1 MYFFSFTSAQLTQN
15 YRRLALPD
23 DEIHVV
29 SMALTPITSGSNDE
43 SSADCESGLGIR
55 LVGHRDTNSRG
66 VFICSLREGSLA
78 DRTPG
83 LQVTDEIVQVLLISP
98 F

>member
-1 MYFFSFTSAQLTQN
+1 MPESAEQSNTSEEST
-15 YRRLALPD
+15 
-23 DEIHVV
+23 E
-29 SMALTPITSGSNDE
+29 G
-43 SSADCESGLGIR
+43 SSADCEIGLGIR

-78 DRTPG
+78 ERIPG
-83 LQVTDEIVQVLLISP
+83 LQVTDEIVQVRVFTLLIKQ